1 MFLGFDCPGCGLT
14 RSFAAMAHGHLQK
27 GIDMHPLGLVIAIW
41 LLYLFVRA
49 LAIVATRRRLPEI
62 LTQEGRD
69 LLVGAFV
76 VALLVQWVAKL
87 VIS

>member
-1 MFLGFDCPGCGLT
+1 
-14 RSFAAMAHGHLQK
+14 
-27 GIDMHPLGLVIAIW
+27 IDMHPLGLVIAIW